1 LNQKKYLA
9 ERLDKIRK
17 LIEEESIDALVISST
32 INRRY
37 LSGFRGTAGVLL
49 ISAEKALLITDFRYV
64 SQAEV
69 QAPHFEVIRWQDDLY
84 KSIAPLIED
93 NGWNKLGFEAGQ
105 VVYSALEE
113 MKEKLPAEMVPVK
126 ETAEKL
132 RIIKDVD
139 EIAIMRIGAGVL
151 DRAFTM
157 ISKMAKP
164 GITER
169 ELALELE
176 MFLLKEGA
184 EEKSFRF
191 IVASGQRGALPHGMA
206 TEKEL
211 QDGEMVTID
220 FGGIFDGYATDM
232 TRTIALG
239 KISEQQ
245 KQIYDIVYKAQ
256 HEAAAAVKPGL
267 PVNEVDAVARNIIK
281 DAGYGEYFGHGLGHG
296 VGLEVHEQPTL
307 NHLKTTELE
316 PGMVV
321 TIEPG
326 IYIPSQGGV
335 RIEDMVVVT
344 KTGGESLTKSPR
356 ELINL

>member
-1 LNQKKYLA
+1 MDQKKYLA

-17 LIEEESIDALVISST
+17 LIEEESIDALVISS
-32 INRRY
+32 INNRRY

-49 ISAEKALLITDFRYV
+49 VSAEKALLVTDFRYV
-64 SQAEV
+64 NQAEE
-69 QAPHFEVIRWQDDLY
+69 QAPHFEVIRWHDDLY
-84 KSIAPLIED
+84 KSVAPLVEE
-93 NGWNKLGFEAGQ
+93 NGWGKLGFEAGQ
-105 VVYSALEE
+105 VVYTALEE

-139 EIAIMRIGAGVL
+139 EVSIMRIGAEVL

-157 ISKMAKP
+157 IINTAKP

-191 IVASGQRGALPHGMA
+191 IVASGQRGAMPHGMA
-206 TEKEL
+206 TEKEMK
-211 QDGEMVTID
+211 DGELVTID

-245 KQIYDIVYKAQ
+245 KEIYDIVYKAQ
-256 HEAAAAVKPGL
+256 HEASAAVKPGL

-326 IYIPSQGGV
+326 IYLPGQGGV

-344 KTGGESLTKSPR
+344 EKGAESLTKSPR

>member
-1 LNQKKYLA
+1 MNRKKYLA
-9 ERLDKIRK
+9 ERLAKIRQ
-17 LIEEESIDALVISST
+17 LIEEESIDALVITSN

-49 ISAEKALLITDFRYV
+49 ISAEKALLVTDFRYV
-64 SQAEV
+64 DQAKE
-69 QAPHFEVIRWQDDLY
+69 QSPQFEVIRWQDDLY
-84 KSIAPLIED
+84 KSIAPLVEENAWKKI
-93 NGWNKLGFEAGQ
+93 GFEAGQ

-139 EIAIMRIGAGVL
+139 EIATMRLGAGVL

-157 ISKMAKP
+157 ISNKAKP
-164 GITER
+164 GLTER

-211 QDGEMVTID
+211 QDGELVTID

-232 TRTIALG
+232 TRTVALG
-239 KISEQQ
+239 KINEQQ
-245 KQIYDIVYKAQ
+245 KEIYDIVYKAQ
-256 HEAAAAVKPGL
+256 QEAAAAVKPGL
-267 PVNEVDAVARNIIK
+267 AVNEVDAVARNIIK

-326 IYIPSQGGV
+326 IYLPDRGGV

-344 KTGGESLTKSPR
+344 ENGAESLTQSPR

>member
-1 LNQKKYLA
+1 MNRKKYLA
-9 ERLDKIRK
+9 ERLAKIRQ
-17 LIEEESIDALVISST
+17 LIEEESIDALVITSN

-49 ISAEKALLITDFRYV
+49 ISAEKALLVTDFRYV
-64 SQAEV
+64 DQAKE
-69 QAPHFEVIRWQDDLY
+69 QSPQFEVIRWQDDLY
-84 KSIAPLIED
+84 KSIAPLVEENAWKKI
-93 NGWNKLGFEAGQ
+93 GFEAGQ

-139 EIAIMRIGAGVL
+139 EISTMRLGAKVL

-157 ISKMAKP
+157 IRNKAKP
-164 GITER
+164 GLTER

-211 QDGEMVTID
+211 QDGELVTID

-232 TRTIALG
+232 TRTVALG
-239 KISEQQ
+239 KINEQQ
-245 KQIYDIVYKAQ
+245 KEIYDIVYKAQ
-256 HEAAAAVKPGL
+256 QEAAAAVKPGL
-267 PVNEVDAVARNIIK
+267 AVNEVDAVARNIIK

-326 IYIPSQGGV
+326 IYLPDRGGV

-344 KTGGESLTKSPR
+344 ENGAESLTQSPR